1 MAAGINVRIPESTR
15 WPTVTPPAGDAGD
28 LAGFLADHPRTLI
41 ITGAGCSTGAG
52 IPAYRDDRGRWTRRQ
67 PIRYQA
73 FMAAAATR
81 QRYWARSYLG
91 WPRMRQAQPAVTH
104 RVLAALEAAGIG
116 SGLVT
121 QNVDGLHQ
129 RAGSRSVTELHG
141 TLTRVVCQDCRH
153 ALSRQSLQRTLD
165 RLNPDWR
172 ARVHGINPDGD
183 AELAET
189 DHAGF
194 RISGC
199 PRCAGILKPDVVFF
213 GENVPVGRVDS
224 VRECLAA
231 SDAVLVVGSSL
242 TVWSGYRFVRA
253 AARAGKPVVAVNRG
267 RTRADD
273 LIRFKVNASCDRVFH
288 ELPDRMGLAMAEDDG
303 QPAYSSC

>member
-1 MAAGINVRIPESTR
+1 MAAGINVRIPESSR
-15 WPTVTPPAGDAGD
+15 WPTVAPPVGDAGD
-28 LAGFLADHPRTLI
+28 LAAFLADHPRTLI

-52 IPAYRDDRGRWTRRQ
+52 IPAYRDERGHWTRRQ

-73 FMAAAATR
+73 FMAAQATR

-91 WPRMRQAQPAVTH
+91 WPRMRLARPAATH
-104 RVLAALEAAGIG
+104 RALAALEMAGIG

-141 TLTRVVCQDCRH
+141 TLTRVVCQNCRH
-153 ALSRQSLQRTLD
+153 TLTRHSLQGTLD
-165 RLNPDWR
+165 RLNPEWQ

-183 AELAET
+183 AELAEA

-199 PRCAGILKPDVVFF
+199 PRCAGILKPAVVFF
-213 GENVPVGRVDS
+213 GENVPAGRVDS
-224 VRECLAA
+224 VRECLVD
-231 SDAVLVVGSSL
+231 SEAVLVVGSSL
-242 TVWSGYRFVRA
+242 TVWSGYRFVRE
-253 AARAGKPVVAVNRG
+253 AARAGKPVVAVNQG

-273 LIRFKVNASCDRVFH
+273 LIRFKVDAPCDRVFH
-288 ELPDRMGLAMAEDDG
+288 ELSERMGWAIAEDGNESGDAPG
-303 QPAYSSC
+303 